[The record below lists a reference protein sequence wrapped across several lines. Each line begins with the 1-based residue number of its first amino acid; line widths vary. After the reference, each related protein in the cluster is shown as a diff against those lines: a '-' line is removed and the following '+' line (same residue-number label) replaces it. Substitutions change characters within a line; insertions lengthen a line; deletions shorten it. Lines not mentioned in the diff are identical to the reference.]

1 MFSWQKTMEVHF
13 LHRALQ
19 GFALTAVKWLM
30 SIAGS
35 MMLALKRSGSGSL
48 VHNLIAADVGMKAYR
63 RSGQHYSDVI
73 ISAMSSQITGVSM
86 FTQPFVQTQIKEN
99 IKAPRHWHLWTGE
112 FPAQMASNA
121 KNVPFDDVIMYRGLS
136 YSILINTKLGCQI
149 ISWCGAMINVSWSF
163 PTRILLGFSWHF
175 EMTCKDTLSDNS
187 PVTGEF
193 PAQRVSNAENVSIWW
208 RHHEEFLS
216 GASCGNM
223 DRLRYLDICTKPTV
237 TK

>member
-1 MFSWQKTMEVHF
+1 MAT
-13 LHRALQ
+13 LQ
-19 GFALTAVKWLM
+19 W
-30 SIAGS
+30 
-35 MMLALKRSGSGSL
+35 R
-48 VHNLIAADVGMKAYR
+48 HNQRDVVSNYR
-63 RSGQHYSDVI
+63 RLDCLLNHLFRPKSKK
-73 ISAMSSQITGVSM
+73 ISKLHATGICVGNS
-86 FTQPFVQTQIKEN
+86 PG
-99 IKAPRHWHLWTGE
+99 TGE

-136 YSILINTKLGCQI
+136 YSFLINTKLGCQI
-149 ISWCGAMINVSWSF
+149 ISRCGAMINVSWSF

-193 PAQRVSNAENVSIWW
+193 PAQRASNAENVSIWW
-208 RHHEEFLS
+208 RHHEESLS

-223 DRLRYLDICTKPTV
+223 DRLRYLGICTKPTV